1 MPQRLFEAQVI
12 ESSKIK
18 TNTIDCGKVQISN
31 SSQPFTVTNSEGK
44 VVFFV
49 DEKGVTEHITNTT
62 TSFVELYDTPK
73 ELGKENTILGI
84 KNGKL
89 AFVDD
94 INADI
99 VQIKKLT
106 CQAGNV
112 YTLKSETLDVH
123 SCCVTDLKSEKSF
136 SKASTIENLN
146 ASSIMCNELNVTK
159 FDPDTLKCNSAHIQD
174 LKTTA
179 FQADL
184 ISSHNLASTHAVLE
198 NLEAHK
204 SKLGDVVSK
213 TLHTDSIK
221 AKDVTTDNIKAKL
234 VTFTDVKSDTV
245 DAEVIKA
252 NKVCVKQNTYGS
264 EKEPL
269 NLAVTQSKD
278 VKVEGNNIKIVTTCP
293 AGVLTQSFTIY
304 GLNVNEDY
312 IAHVTSNNDVMLQ
325 YLLINDGNRFTLKIN
340 YADRTMRNTVLK
352 IYIQH
357 M

>member
-1 MPQRLFEAQVI
+1 M
-12 ESSKIK
+12 
-18 TNTIDCGKVQISN
+18 
-31 SSQPFTVTNSEGK
+31 
-44 VVFFV
+44 
-49 DEKGVTEHITNTT
+49 
-62 TSFVELYDTPK
+62 YDTPR
-73 ELGKENTILGI
+73 ELGKENTVLGI

-106 CQAGNV
+106 CQVGNV

-146 ASSIMCNELNVTK
+146 ASSITCNDLNVTK
-159 FDPDTLKCNSAHIQD
+159 FDPDTLECNSAHIQD

-179 FQADL
+179 FQSDL

-204 SKLGDVVSK
+204 SKLDDVVSK

-221 AKDVTTDNIKAKL
+221 AKDVTSDNIKAKL
-234 VTFTDVKSDTV
+234 VTFTDVKCDTV
-245 DAEVIKA
+245 DAEMITAK
-252 NKVCVKQNTYGS
+252 KICVKQNTYGS
-264 EKEPL
+264 LNEPL
-269 NLAVTQSKD
+269 CLALTQTKYIN
-278 VKVEGNNIKIVTTCP
+278 VEGSNVKIVTKCP

-340 YADRTMRNTVLK
+340 YADRTLRDTVLK
-352 IYIQH
+352 IYIKSA
-357 M
+357 